1 MIVLSAVEATIDI
14 SLTLRDRVGHKFVIN
29 QPKNT
34 DLGDRGQTRPL
45 DRQITG
51 MGSFDLLV
59 G

>member
-14 SLTLRDRVGHKFVIN
+14 SLTPRDRVGHQFVIN

-34 DLGDRGQTRPL
+34 DLRHRGQTRPL

-51 MGSFDLLV
+51 MGGFDQLDT
-59 G
+59 